1 MFIDNIGARLIT
13 GPILEETHYYPFAL
27 TMAGIS
33 QTAPL
38 KIQGRRKF
46 NGITFNHEE
55 FSDGSGLELYTANYR
70 SLDPQIGRWW
80 QIDPK
85 AGSFLGMSPYAAMG
99 NNPLLY
105 SEPNGDC

>member
-1 MFIDNIGARLIT
+1 
-13 GPILEETHYYPFAL
+13 
-27 TMAGIS
+27 MAGIS

-46 NGITFNHEE
+46 NGIEFNHQE
-55 FSDGSGLELYTANYR
+55 FSDGAGLELYTAYYR

-85 AGSFLGMSPYAAMG
+85 AASFLGISPYAAMG

-105 SEPNGDC
+105 SDPNGDCIICLVILGAAVVNGLVNVGSKH

>member
-1 MFIDNIGARLIT
+1 
-13 GPILEETHYYPFAL
+13 
-27 TMAGIS
+27 MAGIS

-46 NGITFNHEE
+46 NGIEFNHQE
-55 FSDGSGLELYTANYR
+55 FSDGAGLELYTADYR

-85 AGSFLGMSPYAAMG
+85 AASFLGMSPYAAMG

-105 SEPNGDC
+105 SDPNGDCIICLVILGAAVVNGLVNVGSKH